1 MNTKTINI
9 QVLALLGDAVYS
21 LYIREKLI
29 KEGINDSNKLQKLII
44 EYVSAK
50 GEVKALNYL
59 IENNYLTEE
68 EQEIIK
74 RGRNYKNNNH
84 PKNTDIITYKLSTGF
99 EALLGDLY
107 INNKDRLEWI
117 SITRDGMKYI
127 IRCEERKIK
136 NINKE
141 NGYRHVIAKKD
152 AYITKIIS
160 TKGENIVRSGEYV
173 KKGDLLISG
182 EIKLYDAVKGD
193 TLATGFVYGN
203 VWYNVNISVPK
214 EESRREFTG
223 KKRFN
228 LNINDKIFLKNKYK
242 YFIQENIREIKFLG
256 LKIKVYKERE
266 YVNKKYILSDEEIE
280 NLVNNKIKEKFNNI
294 GTISSQKVLKKEI
307 NNSTIDYR
315 VFVICNELISE
326 YKYYEKSDANDTQ
339 SSN

>member
-107 INNKDRLEWI
+107 INNKERLEEI
-117 SITRDGMKYI
+117 LNLT
-127 IRCEERKIK
+127 E
-136 NINKE
+136 
-141 NGYRHVIAKKD
+141 
-152 AYITKIIS
+152 
-160 TKGENIVRSGEYV
+160 V
-173 KKGDLLISG
+173 K
-182 EIKLYDAVKGD
+182 
-193 TLATGFVYGN
+193 
-203 VWYNVNISVPK
+203 
-214 EESRREFTG
+214 
-223 KKRFN
+223 
-228 LNINDKIFLKNKYK
+228 
-242 YFIQENIREIKFLG
+242 
-256 LKIKVYKERE
+256 
-266 YVNKKYILSDEEIE
+266 
-280 NLVNNKIKEKFNNI
+280 
-294 GTISSQKVLKKEI
+294 
-307 NNSTIDYR
+307 
-315 VFVICNELISE
+315 
-326 YKYYEKSDANDTQ
+326 
-339 SSN
+339 